1 MKRVEDLLGGA
12 LLKRKL
18 RQIGIW
24 IVESFVAFVIDCS
37 VHGCDMWG
45 GEKPVAIVIHCSC
58 EVNLSNRRPNFVSID
73 HSRNLMQVNDAIR
86 GNSRKC
92 DILNE
97 TKIFPRSFV
106 MRNNKMLILSYIWEY
121 LHVETSKM
129 IM

>member
-58 EVNLSNRRPNFVSID
+58 EAKSKQQTTELCLNRP
-73 HSRNLMQVNDAIR
+73 LTKPDA
-86 GNSRKC
+86 
-92 DILNE
+92 
-97 TKIFPRSFV
+97 
-106 MRNNKMLILSYIWEY
+106 
-121 LHVETSKM
+121 SKRRD
-129 IM
+129 